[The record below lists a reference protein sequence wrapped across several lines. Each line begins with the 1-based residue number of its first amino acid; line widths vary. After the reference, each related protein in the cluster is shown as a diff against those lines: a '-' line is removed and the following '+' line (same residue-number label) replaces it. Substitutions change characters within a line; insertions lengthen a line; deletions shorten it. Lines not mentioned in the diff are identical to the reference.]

1 MGIVQEWRPGE
12 ALWVPLGL
20 GGAGLAL
27 RTPPKPKEGT
37 GGHRV
42 RGGGDPVLPGWPCR
56 GLAWGR
62 RKGSVWERGRS
73 EEGEGTLRAPPAP
86 FPAHPRACRAPE
98 HWRLCQVHPKNQ
110 PRVGSQ
116 PPASP
121 GACPSPAAGR
131 GARRRAWNGTEEPL
145 GGAGAQ
151 VPSPGGAAPP
161 VGAPWGSP
169 SPALPVPAQRGE
181 KFAANWFEGRRAGT
195 CSARTSP
202 GWERGMGAMGEP
214 AATAVL
220 LPAPGGARTPGWGSE
235 RPKGHLGRVGVPSS
249 CCHPFYV
256 LLSLPSLVI
265 LSFLLLPSLHRS
277 AAPRDAPAPSCSP
290 PELASCPAHPSPA
303 RSPRALSR
311 GWTP

>member
-151 VPSPGGAAPP
+151 VPSPGGLHPPWEHPGAPP
-161 VGAPWGSP
+161 VLLCRSQP
-169 SPALPVPAQRGE
+169 SGVKSLLQTGLRGGVLGPALPAPALAGS
-181 KFAANWFEGRRAGT
+181 EGWEPWESRQPLLCCCQPREGHEHRAGAQKGPRVT
-195 CSARTSP
+195 WA
-202 GWERGMGAMGEP
+202 GWASLP
-214 AATAVL
+214 CHLFLL
-220 LPAPGGARTPGWGSE
+220 LPSLPCPVVPSFSSSF
-235 RPKGHLGRVGVPSS
+235 PSS
-249 CCHPFYV
+249 CCHPCTGQQHPGMPQ
-256 LLSLPSLVI
+256 LP
-265 LSFLLLPSLHRS
+265 P
-277 AAPRDAPAPSCSP
+277 AAPLSWHRAQPTPAQPGP
-290 PELASCPAHPSPA
+290 LGP
-303 RSPRALSR
+303 
-311 GWTP
+311 